1 MAYIGRQFDPEV
13 APNSKS
19 NDFQDSVSFGVHLGV
34 HWGALGGH
42 LRDSLGHATC
52 IWGHLGVAWGAP
64 WVT

>member
-34 HWGALGGH
+34 HWGALGGTWG
-42 LRDSLGHATC
+42 SLEGQFGSC
-52 IWGHLGVAWGAP
+52 EVHLG
-64 WVT
+64 